1 MEFGEKIAAL
11 RKERGMTQAELGTEL
26 NVTFQAVSKWERGES
41 LPDFATMSRLAKLF
55 GVPLTYFEEG
65 GEIADSDAPEEVPQE
80 KEPQEKMIGVCTTC
94 GMVVYD
100 GQQGRTSP
108 SLVCRSCCEKERQA
122 AVAKI
127 KEQEKQQA
135 EAKRHAEFAKQASI
149 AEMRGKRN
157 KGFIIGGI
165 IAAVVLII
173 SIVSAVTDTE
183 PGLVI
188 GGGILFTVFTFTF
201 VTQLVWGGVV
211 RDVCLT
217 GGAIVGMP
225 GVIFTLDLD
234 GMIFLIVVK
243 ILFAVLKMLI
253 FIVTTLFFVVVA
265 LVISLFTFVPRLLK
279 IQAEIASVK

>member
-11 RKERGMTQAELGTEL
+11 RKEQGMTQAELGTEL

-41 LPDFATMSRLAKLF
+41 LPDFATMSKLAKLF

-65 GEIADSDAPEEVPQE
+65 GEIQVDEAHEEQPQE
-80 KEPQEKMIGVCTTC
+80 KEENEKMIGVCTTC

-108 SLVCRSCCEKERQA
+108 SLVCQSCCEKERQA

-127 KEQEKQQA
+127 KEQERKQA
-135 EAKRHAEFAKQASI
+135 EAKRQAEFAKQAAI
-149 AEMRGKRN
+149 GAMRGKRN

-165 IAAVVLII
+165 VAAIVLII
-173 SIVSAVTDTE
+173 TIVTAAKDPE
-183 PGLVI
+183 PGAVI
-188 GGGILFTVFTFTF
+188 GGGIVTTIFTFTL
-201 VTQLVWGGVV
+201 VSQLVWGGVV

-234 GMIFLIVVK
+234 GFIFLIAVK
-243 ILFAVLKMLI
+243 ILFALLKMLI
-253 FIVTTLFFVVVA
+253 FLITTLFFVVVA
-265 LVISLFTFVPRLLK
+265 FVISPFTFIPKMLK
-279 IQAEIASVK
+279 IQSEIASAN